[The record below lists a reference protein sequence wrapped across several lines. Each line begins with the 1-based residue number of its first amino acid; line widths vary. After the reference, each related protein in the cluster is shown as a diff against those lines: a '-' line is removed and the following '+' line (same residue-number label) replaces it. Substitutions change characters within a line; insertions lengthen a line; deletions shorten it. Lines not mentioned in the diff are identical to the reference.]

1 MRKTTLKLL
10 KTLLTKIVTSGLILI
25 IALFIYGIVG
35 SYFIMG
41 LNPIDSIYY
50 SIITMATVGYGDYIP
65 TTGIQKIFATTLA
78 LGGVALLAYV
88 FNIIL
93 TNVQERMSEYSKGAR
108 KMKKI
113 ENMDDY
119 YILCGFGRVGKVVFE
134 ELSKRNQNVIIYE
147 KNEEICE
154 DIEENESVVVLNKD
168 ATQSELISQL
178 AGEKCRS
185 VIISTGDD
193 VANLFIVLAIRES
206 NPDAW
211 IVSRASKEENY
222 SRLRKAGADKIVSPE
237 LIGGKDL
244 YLESTRPHILKITIR
259 HGVDEIYDEFKIISK
274 HGCTLENIQ
283 YHLPGIETPLTRKI
297 NTMNIEDGKQF
308 WNHLDKNPDQKDA
321 IENLYKIV
329 SNVHS
334 HIISGPDRATFQ
346 KLVDELEKKFEII
359 GINLT
364 KKEIVKLTKK
374 NIK

>member
-41 LNPIDSIYY
+41 LNIIDSIYY
-50 SIITMATVGYGDYIP
+50 SVITMATVGYGDYIP

-244 YLESTRPHILKITIR
+244 YLESTKPHILKITIR
-259 HGVDEIYDEFKIISK
+259 HGVDEIYDEFGPEEFDEPDLNFYSRAA
-274 HGCTLENIQ
+274 GFDAE
-283 YHLPGIETPLTRKI
+283 IEEYEMDEDRYVAPPRKR
-297 NTMNIEDGKQF
+297 GF
-308 WNHLDKNPDQKDA
+308 
-321 IENLYKIV
+321 
-329 SNVHS
+329 
-334 HIISGPDRATFQ
+334 RR
-346 KLVDELEKKFEII
+346 LVVFALVQAFVVIALALWWL
-359 GINLT
+359 GRL
-364 KKEIVKLTKK
+364 L
-374 NIK
+374 

>member
-41 LNPIDSIYY
+41 LNPLDSIYY

-78 LGGVALLAYV
+78 LGGVALLPYI